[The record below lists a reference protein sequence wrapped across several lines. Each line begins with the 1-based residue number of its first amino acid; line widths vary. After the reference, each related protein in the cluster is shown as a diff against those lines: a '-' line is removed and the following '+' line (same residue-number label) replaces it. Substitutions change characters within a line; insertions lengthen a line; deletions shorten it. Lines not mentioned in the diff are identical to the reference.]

1 MKYRKLGRTGFEVS
15 EVGFGCG
22 RTGGILLNG
31 TMEERRI
38 AMRKA
43 LDGGINWFDTAEAY
57 GSEPALGELLQ
68 EVDETPYVSTKVTL
82 DPNAPDLA
90 GQVAE
95 HLDGCLGRLQKD
107 SVDLAQLHNRIDPTG
122 EHDSRA
128 MNVEQVLGPGGIAEG
143 LEKARADGLC
153 RAIGFTSL
161 GDVPSILQV
170 VESGRFDSTQIFYNM
185 INPSAARPMPP
196 AWTGQNLFGL
206 IDACKAQD
214 MGMIGIRV
222 LVGGIIAADMRE
234 KRVSMMTKE
243 TDKETEIWAA
253 VPSSACDSR
262 SVAPIFRCRWWGSA
276 NPDTWTRR
284 WRLRTWAPC
293 RRTPSKRWNGF
304 TQPISAGCEAPRREW
319 KGQDDIDRR
328 AQGIVDQ
335 RRAYPRQ
342 RGPGRLYFRPRHR
355 ALARRRRA
363 FPHEAASDRV
373 GGNHRR

>member
-90 GQVAE
+90 GQVVE
-95 HLDGCLGRLQKD
+95 HLEGCLGRLQKD

-170 VESGRFDSTQIFYNM
+170 IESGRFDSTQIFYNM

-243 TDKETEIWAA
+243 TDKETEISKGAA
-253 VPSSACDSR
+253 ILDELGDGL
-262 SVAPIFRCRWWGSA
+262 GSGA
-276 NPDTWTRR
+276 QLG
-284 WRLRTWAPC
+284 LRFAL
-293 RRTPSKRWNGF
+293 
-304 TQPISAGCEAPRREW
+304 GCADLSLSLVGIGEPEHVDAALEAS
-319 KGQDDIDRR
+319 DM
-328 AQGIVDQ
+328 
-335 RRAYPRQ
+335 
-342 RGPGRLYFRPRHR
+342 GPLPADALEALERLYATDFG
-355 ALARRRRA
+355 
-363 FPHEAASDRV
+363 RV
-373 GGNHRR
+373 

>member
-1 MKYRKLGRTGFEVS
+1 
-15 EVGFGCG
+15 
-22 RTGGILLNG
+22 
-31 TMEERRI
+31 
-38 AMRKA
+38 MRKA

-243 TDKETEIWAA
+243 TDKETEIAKGAA
-253 VPSSACDSR
+253 ILDELGDGL
-262 SVAPIFRCRWWGSA
+262 GSGA
-276 NPDTWTRR
+276 QLG
-284 WRLRTWAPC
+284 LRFAL
-293 RRTPSKRWNGF
+293 
-304 TQPISAGCEAPRREW
+304 GCADLSLSLVGIGEPGHVDAALEAS
-319 KGQDDIDRR
+319 DM
-328 AQGIVDQ
+328 
-335 RRAYPRQ
+335 
-342 RGPGRLYFRPRHR
+342 GPLPADALEALERLYATDFG
-355 ALARRRRA
+355 
-363 FPHEAASDRV
+363 RV
-373 GGNHRR
+373 

>member
-1 MKYRKLGRTGFEVS
+1 MKYRTLGRTGMEVS

-31 TMEERRI
+31 TIEERRI
-38 AMRKA
+38 AIRKA

-68 EVDETPYVSTKVTL
+68 EVEETPHVSTKVTL
-82 DPNAPDLA
+82 DPTAPDLA
-90 GQVAE
+90 GQVAK
-95 HLDGCLGRLQKD
+95 HIDDCLGRLQMEF
-107 SVDLAQLHNRIDPTG
+107 VDLAQLHNRIETTG
-122 EHDSRA
+122 AENSRA

-143 LEKARADGLC
+143 LEKARADGRC

-170 VESGRFDSTQIFYNM
+170 IESGRFDSTQIFYNM

-222 LVGGIIAADMRE
+222 LVGGILAADMRE

-243 TDKETEIWAA
+243 TDKDSEISKSTAILDELSDDLGTGAQLGLRFALGCADLSLSLVGIGEPGHVDAA
-253 VPSSACDSR
+253 LAAADM
-262 SVAPIFRCRWWGSA
+262 APLPA
-276 NPDTWTRR
+276 E
-284 WRLRTWAPC
+284 A
-293 RRTPSKRWNGF
+293 F
-304 TQPISAGCEAPRREW
+304 TML
-319 KGQDDIDRR
+319 D
-328 AQGIVDQ
+328 
-335 RRAYPRQ
+335 
-342 RGPGRLYFRPRHR
+342 RLYETDFG
-355 ALARRRRA
+355 
-363 FPHEAASDRV
+363 RV
-373 GGNHRR
+373 